1 MLTDKKKKYLSLIAS
16 EFVNKKKIIDIIEI
30 KGGNINDTYEIIMP
44 NYKYILQRIN
54 TNVFKSPFGMMNNI
68 KNITEHI
75 RNKVIYDGDNP
86 QRSVLNIV
94 KTKFGEILC
103 IKCGEYWRMMEYI
116 TGSKSY
122 EIVPSK
128 EVFYEMGKAVGRFQ
142 NLLKGF
148 PTHLLDETI
157 KHFHDTQYRYK
168 VFLKTIKDKNERIE
182 YCYEEIEFIKSYS
195 YLFNYITDK
204 IKKKEIPI
212 RVTHNDTKPSN
223 VLFDEITNESLCL
236 IDLDTVMKGSI
247 LYDYGDALR
256 IGASVV
262 KEDEENIDLVNINI
276 DYIDSFTESFLKE
289 VKDTI
294 TVNEVKN
301 LYYGYLIMTLEL
313 SMRFLTDYFNYD
325 KYFKISYDEHNL
337 IRARNQM
344 KVVTK
349 IEENKIVIENIIN
362 KSLIKLGYKKEYLID
377 RGE

>member
-313 SMRFLTDYFNYD
+313 SMRFLTDYFNFD

-349 IEENKIVIENIIN
+349 IEENKKVIENIIN